1 MFSPEKVL
9 AAIVTA
15 ACAVAF
21 IRLCLGAQRRRR
33 FDQVMRRWWLALKGL
48 PQRLRR
54 RPMSKKEA
62 ALLAQDAIERAR
74 QRKLGQK
81 TPGKPDGNWDGNV
94 YRPKS
99 FKGPRKPH

>member
-9 AAIVTA
+9 AAFVTA
-15 ACAVAF
+15 ACVVAF

-48 PQRLRR
+48 PQRLRQ

-62 ALLAQDAIERAR
+62 AMLAQDAIERAR
-74 QRKLGQK
+74 QRSVFCLYRVIDQGL
-81 TPGKPDGNWDGNV
+81 DGTAMATCF
-94 YRPKS
+94 R
-99 FKGPRKPH
+99 

>member
-1 MFSPEKVL
+1 MFAPEKVL
-9 AAIVTA
+9 AAVVTT
-15 ACAVAF
+15 ACVVAF
-21 IRLCLGAQRRRR
+21 IRLCLGARRRQR
-33 FDQVMRRWWLALKGL
+33 FDQVMRRWWLTLKNV
-48 PQRLRR
+48 PQRLRQ

-62 ALLAQDAIERAR
+62 AMLAQDAIERAR

-81 TPGKPDGNWDGNV
+81 SDGKPPGSWDGNV